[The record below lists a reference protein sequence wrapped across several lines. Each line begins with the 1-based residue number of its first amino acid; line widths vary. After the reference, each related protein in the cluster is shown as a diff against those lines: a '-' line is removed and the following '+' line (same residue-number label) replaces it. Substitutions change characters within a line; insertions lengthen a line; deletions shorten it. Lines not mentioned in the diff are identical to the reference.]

1 MDKNIWLIG
10 SGYMAIEYAKVLK
23 DLNVSFVTVGRGAE
37 SAQSFKE
44 ATGKE
49 AITGGLDSFLQT
61 TPSLPTHAI
70 VSVGIENLAA
80 TTLALLKYGVKKILV
95 EKPAIAYPEEIDGLV
110 EETKKQ
116 DAQVLL
122 AYNRRFYA
130 SVLKA
135 QQIIEEDGGVTSVNF
150 EFTEWSHVIGTLK
163 KHPAEH
169 QNWFL
174 GNSTHI
180 IDTVF
185 YVAGKP
191 TQLNAFVKG
200 QNKLDWHTKSA
211 IFTGAGETNK
221 GALFSYQANWLSPGR
236 WFIEFLTPKHRLV
249 FKPIEKLQIQ
259 QIGSVAV
266 DPVEGVDYT
275 LDEQYKPGVY
285 LQTKAFL
292 DGDVSKFCDI
302 YEQAESLAYYKQIGG
317 Y

>member
-23 DLNVSFVTVGRGAE
+23 DLNVSFLTIGRGNE
-37 SAQSFKE
+37 SAKSFKE
-44 ATGKE
+44 AIG
-49 AITGGLDSFLQT
+49 ADVITGGLDQFLQT
-61 TPSLPTHAI
+61 TPTLPTHAV
-70 VSVGIENLAA
+70 VSVGIENLAT

-95 EKPAIAYPEEIDGLV
+95 EKPAVAYPKEIDDLV

-116 DAQVLL
+116 NAQVLL

-130 SVLKA
+130 SILKA
-135 QQIIEEDGGVTSVNF
+135 QQIIEEDGGITSFNF

-180 IDTVF
+180 IDTAF

-191 TQLNAFVKG
+191 IQLHAFVKG
-200 QNKLDWHTKSA
+200 QNKLDWHTKSS
-211 IFTGAGETNK
+211 IFTGAGETDK

-249 FKPIEKLQIQ
+249 FKPVEKLQIQ

-266 DPVEGVDYT
+266 EPVEDIDYT

-292 DGDVSKFCDI
+292 EGEVSNFCDI
-302 YEQAESLAYYKQIGG
+302 YEQAKAMEYYKQIGG